1 MIGMTIKDLQNS
13 IIEKV
18 LISKDI
24 LLLDYPNQLLDD
36 GNGAE
41 IYNLSGFEKAIISD
55 SVADYATGNV
65 ISNEDVILRN
75 QEWLEE

>member
-1 MIGMTIKDLQNS
+1 
-13 IIEKV
+13 
-18 LISKDI
+18 
-24 LLLDYPNQLLDD
+24 LLDYPNQLLDD